1 MSYVCP
7 NIDTD
12 AFRLKCRAPLFPN
25 QWQCWKIARTNVD
38 NPTSQDIVSGVHW
51 ALRFWFTNIL
61 PRGQNPVV
69 APYDSLEITPN
80 PPNDD
85 LVLIASSRD
94 KERLNCSDY
103 LISLQHNPSGKPIEI
118 WVEFVYRGNHKDM
131 PWPCY
136 RVERTLSY
144 AIEDFCPVGGQ
155 YVVEQIFQRKAPRE
169 VPKQPNL
176 IDIDVPSVIDPTKS
190 LTGIL
195 FWGGVGVVG
204 TYIIADRIFG
214 K

>member
-1 MSYVCP
+1 
-7 NIDTD
+7 
-12 AFRLKCRAPLFPN
+12 
-25 QWQCWKIARTNVD
+25 
-38 NPTSQDIVSGVHW
+38 
-51 ALRFWFTNIL
+51 
-61 PRGQNPVV
+61 
-69 APYDSLEITPN
+69 
-80 PPNDD
+80 
-85 LVLIASSRD
+85 
-94 KERLNCSDY
+94 
-103 LISLQHNPSGKPIEI
+103 
-118 WVEFVYRGNHKDM
+118 M